1 MDIRKKLTIAT
12 KHFNY
17 IVHDFLVILYVAASK
32 ATSTESFIY
41 HLAPVL
47 VEKWYGSYLLQIRD
61 SHAIWSLVKNVQQLC
76 YSRLAPVDH
85 KNIIAS
91 P

>member
-12 KHFNY
+12 KHFNH
-17 IVHDFLVILYVAASK
+17 IVHDFLVILYIAASK

-41 HLAPVL
+41 HLPPVL
-47 VEKWYGSYLLQIRD
+47 VEKWYGSYLLHIRD
-61 SHAIWSLVKNVQQLC
+61 SHAIMVARQQLC
-76 YSRLAPVDH
+76 YSRLGPVDH
-85 KNIIAS
+85 KYIIAS